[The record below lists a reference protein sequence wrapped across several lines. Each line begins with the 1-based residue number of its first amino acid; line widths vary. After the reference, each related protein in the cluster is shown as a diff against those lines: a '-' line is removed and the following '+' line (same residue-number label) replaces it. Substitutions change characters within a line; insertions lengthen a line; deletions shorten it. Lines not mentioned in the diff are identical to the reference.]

1 MTQDWE
7 CQFCE
12 QTCCRKRI
20 FKVHL
25 KSKHEELGQP
35 VGLSKTKE
43 GQYGNRNGLLNQQQ
57 QPLLHSSDSGRPYF
71 TADSTEKL
79 FFATS
84 WNGTGIRTTS

>member
-25 KSKHEELGQP
+25 NSKHEELGQP

-43 GQYGNRNGLLNQQQ
+43 GQYGNRKGLLNQQK
-57 QPLLHSSDSGRPYF
+57 PPRRSSDSGIPYF

-79 FFATS
+79 FLQPQS
-84 WNGTGIRTTS
+84 GTGILTTC